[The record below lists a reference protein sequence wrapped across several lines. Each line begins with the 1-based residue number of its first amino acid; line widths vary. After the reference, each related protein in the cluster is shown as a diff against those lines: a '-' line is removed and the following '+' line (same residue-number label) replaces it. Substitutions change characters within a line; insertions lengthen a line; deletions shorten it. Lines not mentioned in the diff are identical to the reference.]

1 MIKAELVSV
10 VAQKTGIE
18 KSTIAAV
25 IDASM
30 DSIKTAMASGDNV
43 YLRTFGTFQVKL
55 RAEKV
60 ARNITKNTTIIVP
73 AHKVPTFKP
82 SKSFQNSLK

>member
-1 MIKAELVSV
+1 MTKAELVSA

-43 YLRTFGTFQVKL
+43 YLRTFGTFQVKQ

-73 AHKVPTFKP
+73 AHKVPAFKP
-82 SKSFQNSLK
+82 SKEFQNSLK